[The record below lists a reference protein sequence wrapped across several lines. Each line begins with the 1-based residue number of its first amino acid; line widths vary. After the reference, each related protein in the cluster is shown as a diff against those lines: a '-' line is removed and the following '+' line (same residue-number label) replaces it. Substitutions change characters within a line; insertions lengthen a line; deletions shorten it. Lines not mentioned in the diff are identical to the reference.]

1 MLCDIYEPRW
11 IIFEFISTHIQTYGI
26 FRLPTSLTSI
36 GMGGFR
42 EHRGESARG
51 SDLKRMCG
59 RIKGAR

>member
-42 EHRGESARG
+42 EHRGEPARG
-51 SDLKRMCG
+51 
-59 RIKGAR
+59 